1 MSNGGDDYYPLTIA
15 RSDGKGYNF
24 VGSKAQ
30 PLDPNETKDVE
41 QKERWEVIIAGHIA
55 QQIFP
60 KTESMELHPQSD
72 SRPFTDLWSFKQ
84 PGSSSSPTSPGA
96 TS

>member
-30 PLDPNETKDVE
+30 PLDSNETKDVE

-60 KTESMELHPQSD
+60 KTESMDFL
-72 SRPFTDLWSFKQ
+72 
-84 PGSSSSPTSPGA
+84 SPVRLT
-96 TS
+96 TVD